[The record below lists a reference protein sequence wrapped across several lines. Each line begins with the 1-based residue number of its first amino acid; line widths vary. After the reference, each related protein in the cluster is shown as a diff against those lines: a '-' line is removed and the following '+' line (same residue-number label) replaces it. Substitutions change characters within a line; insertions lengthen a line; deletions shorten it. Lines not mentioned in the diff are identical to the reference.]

1 MQYENIVERKAA
13 VLLLELPEDF
23 TGCELTPDQ
32 RTYWLRC
39 REFNY
44 FVSLHWLSRIGFQ
57 NDPLSQLETD
67 GKLKRQDCEI
77 AIARVDLYQRLW
89 ELSHSSER
97 YAEQYWPEIF
107 QGTYPFAQ
115 HGQYSS
121 LGLFWAIVTDWN
133 NSLFLQCLKPYQAV
147 SVGNS
152 EKRAA
157 SQLKVARGE
166 KPKFS
171 SIARFKALGALTGAR
186 RNQAMDFLIYV
197 SEQSS
202 ARDRTVKRRLED
214 FWKTYADY
222 AELMVQLANN
232 RRDSKYR
239 SKPKSHTWKGGQMS

>member
-1 MQYENIVERKAA
+1 LDTIEKKAA
-13 VLLLELPEDF
+13 SLLQQLPEDF
-23 TGCELTPDQ
+23 TERDLTPDQ
-32 RTYWLRC
+32 QTWWLRY
-39 REFNY
+39 REFNF

-57 NDPLSQLETD
+57 NDPLLQLEAD
-67 GKLKRQDCEI
+67 GKLKRQECEI

-89 ELSHSSER
+89 ELCHSSER
-97 YAEQYWPEIF
+97 YAQQYWPEIF
-107 QGTYPFAQ
+107 QGTYPFTE

-121 LGLFWAIVTDWN
+121 LALFWTIVADWN

-152 EKRAA
+152 AKRADFQVRIA
-157 SQLKVARGE
+157 SGEILK
-166 KPKFS
+166 PS
-171 SIARFKALGALTGAR
+171 SVARFKALGALTGAR
-186 RNQAMDFLIYV
+186 RNQILDFLIHV

-202 ARDRTVKRRLED
+202 TRDRTVKRRLED

-239 SKPKSHTWKGGQMS
+239 SKPKSHTWKDGQVS